1 MEAKPLHIGTAQ
13 SELEKHVKRPKK
25 RSNRQ
30 PVDADLIVG
39 ANVRKLRGERQAT
52 LADVSAAHGM
62 SHQQLQKYETG
73 ANRVSA
79 GVLYELAKYFAVPIE
94 TFYEDEGSEVT
105 QQDSELLRAQRK
117 CHAIVDRTSS
127 TEALDTMSK
136 VLRAILDGKA

>member
-1 MEAKPLHIGTAQ
+1 
-13 SELEKHVKRPKK
+13 VKRPKK

-39 ANVRKLRGERQAT
+39 ANIRKLRGERQAA
-52 LADVSAAHGM
+52 LAEVSAALGM

-94 TFYEDEGSEVT
+94 TLYKNEGAEGT

-127 TEALDTMSK
+127 PEVLETIFK
-136 VLRAILDGKA
+136 VLRAVLDGKS

>member
-1 MEAKPLHIGTAQ
+1 M
-13 SELEKHVKRPKK
+13 KRPKK

-30 PVDADLIVG
+30 PVDADLVVG

-52 LADVSAAHGM
+52 LADVSTALGM

-79 GVLYELAKYFAVPIE
+79 GVLYALAKYFSVPIE
-94 TFYEDEGSEVT
+94 SFYEDAESEAF

-127 TEALDTMSK
+127 AQALDTMSK
-136 VLRAILDGKA
+136 VLRAILDGKS

>member
-1 MEAKPLHIGTAQ
+1 
-13 SELEKHVKRPKK
+13 VKRPKK

-30 PVDADLIVG
+30 PVDADLVVG

-52 LADVSAAHGM
+52 LAEVSAGLGM

-94 TFYEDEGSEVT
+94 TFYEDESAEHT

-117 CHAIVDRTSS
+117 CHAIIDRTPSAKS
-127 TEALDTMSK
+127 LDTMSK
-136 VLRAILDGKA
+136 VLRAILDGKS